1 MTASSEGGEAG
12 RDDVVPSQALAFSR
26 YAEALE
32 LTHSA
37 DIARIRA
44 LADLGHAALRD
55 ARRDG
60 VRGMASDM
68 ELRSVAAE
76 AAGMARLTDRRLQGE
91 IDHAMTV
98 IDDYPAVFEAWASRR
113 IERGHVDV
121 VVRVGTGVP
130 AEVRGEFEAAAIGV
144 CERDVPSRVRGSLEA
159 LAARL
164 HPRDFTER
172 HKTAA
177 AERCVRVFH
186 GTDGMSNLV
195 ANLPTVIAAGMLDRL
210 TQMGQSVKDARVA
223 GAGGADAAG
232 VDADTAAYGAAGGRG
247 AGAAGMD
254 AAIFPIAGGG
264 EGAGDSEGA
273 GGTGAGARN
282 GADAA
287 PDVRTMDQLRA
298 DILGDLVLGGAP
310 VVDPTYGAD
319 RAGGLGAIR
328 ARVQVAVTAETLTGA
343 DEHPAEAVGAGLVN
357 AETARQLAGQ
367 VGEWDRL
374 FIDPVTRTP
383 VEIDT
388 YRPTTAMKK
397 LLMARDQHCRFPGCR
412 RAAIRCELDHTID
425 YALGGHTHI
434 YNLAHLC
441 QRHHS
446 MKQFTKWDVRQVG
459 GGVLEW
465 TSPLGRIY
473 REDVPTPAV
482 CFTFDT
488 ADPLGETDPPGESV
502 SGGAPPQEPPP
513 F

>member
-1 MTASSEGGEAG
+1 MTANSAGGEVG
-12 RDDVVPSQALAFSR
+12 GETPTPSQALAFSR
-26 YAEALE
+26 YAEALD
-32 LTHSA
+32 LSHAA
-37 DIARIRA
+37 DIARTRA
-44 LADLGHAALRD
+44 LADLGHAALHD

-60 VRGMASDM
+60 VRGVASDM

-98 IDDYPAVFEAWASRR
+98 IDDYPAVFEAWVQRR

-121 VVRVGTGVP
+121 VVRVGAGVP
-130 AEVRGEFEAAAIGV
+130 AEVRDSFAEAAISV
-144 CERDVPSRVRGSLEA
+144 CERDVPSRVRGALDA

-164 HPRDFTER
+164 HPQTFTDR

-210 TQMGQSVKDARVA
+210 TQMGQSVKDARA
-223 GAGGADAAG
+223 ESDSG
-232 VDADTAAYGAAGGRG
+232 DT
-247 AGAAGMD
+247 
-254 AAIFPIAGGG
+254 
-264 EGAGDSEGA
+264 
-273 GGTGAGARN
+273 
-282 GADAA
+282 
-287 PDVRTMDQLRA
+287 RTMDQLRA

-310 VVDPTYGAD
+310 VVDPTYGTD

-328 ARVQVAVTAETLTGA
+328 ARVQVAVTAETLMGK
-343 DEHPAEAVGAGLVN
+343 DESPAEAVGAGLVD
-357 AETARQLAGQ
+357 ADTVRQLAGQ
-367 VGEWDRL
+367 VSEWDRL

-388 YRPTTAMKK
+388 YRPTASMKK

-425 YALGGHTHI
+425 HALGGHTHI
-434 YNLAHLC
+434 FNLAHLC

-446 MKQFTKWDVRQVG
+446 MKQFTKWEVRQVG

-465 TSPLGRIY
+465 TSPLGRVY
-473 REDVPTPAV
+473 REDVPVPAV
-482 CFTFDT
+482 CFTIDT
-488 ADPLGETDPPGESV
+488 TDPPPDATP
-502 SGGAPPQEPPP
+502 GGPPPDEPPP

>member
-1 MTASSEGGEAG
+1 MTSNGDRELAGEGASGGAPHAAAFAG
-12 RDDVVPSQALAFSR
+12 F
-26 YAEALE
+26 AEALD
-32 LTHSA
+32 LFHVG
-37 DIARIRA
+37 DVARMRA
-44 LADLGHAALRD
+44 LAGLGRSALHE

-76 AAGMARLTDRRLQGE
+76 AAAMTRLTDRRLQGE

-98 IDDYPAVFEAWASRR
+98 IDGYPAVFDAWVARR

-121 VVRVGTGVP
+121 VVRVGAGVP
-130 AEVRGEFEAAAIGV
+130 DEVRESFADAAIGV
-144 CERDVPSRVRGSLEA
+144 CERDVPSRVRGALEA

-164 HPRDFTER
+164 HPQNFTER
-172 HKTAA
+172 HKAAA

-186 GTDGMSNLV
+186 GTDGMSHLV

-210 TQMGQSVKDARVA
+210 TQMGQSVKDARVEGA
-223 GAGGADAAG
+223 GAGGADAAESS
-232 VDADTAAYGAAGGRG
+232 A
-247 AGAAGMD
+247 
-254 AAIFPIAGGG
+254 
-264 EGAGDSEGA
+264 
-273 GGTGAGARN
+273 
-282 GADAA
+282 ADAA
-287 PDVRTMDQLRA
+287 GAGESADTRTMDQLRA

-310 VVDPTYGAD
+310 VVDPTYGTD

-328 ARVQVAVTAETLTGA
+328 ARVQVAVTAETLMGR
-343 DEHPAEAVGAGLVN
+343 DQNPAEAVGAGLVD
-357 AETARQLAGQ
+357 ADTVRQLAGQ
-367 VGEWDRL
+367 VSEWDRL

-383 VEIDT
+383 IEIDT
-388 YRPTTAMKK
+388 YRPTSSMKK

-434 YNLAHLC
+434 FNLAHLC

-446 MKQFTKWDVRQVG
+446 MKQFTKWKVRQLG

-465 TSPLGRIY
+465 TSPLGRVY
-473 REDVPTPAV
+473 REDVPIPAV
-482 CFTFDT
+482 CFTID
-488 ADPLGETDPPGESV
+488 
-502 SGGAPPQEPPP
+502 SGGPPERPP

>member
-1 MTASSEGGEAG
+1 MTSNSAG
-12 RDDVVPSQALAFSR
+12 RLGDGAAADASPH
-26 YAEALE
+26 AEALAGF
-32 LTHSA
+32 A
-37 DIARIRA
+37 DALDLVHAGDVARVRA
-44 LADLGHAALRD
+44 LAELGWSALRE

-98 IDDYPAVFEAWASRR
+98 IDDYPAVFEAWVSRR

-121 VVRVGTGVP
+121 VVRVG
-130 AEVRGEFEAAAIGV
+130 AEVPVEVRSAYAEAAIGV
-144 CERDVPSRVRGSLEA
+144 CERDVPSRVRGALEA

-164 HPRDFTER
+164 HPQAFTER
-172 HKTAA
+172 HKTAV

-195 ANLPTVIAAGMLDRL
+195 ASLPTVIAAGMLDRL
-210 TQMGQSVKDARVA
+210 TQMGQSVKDARVESAGADGGAAAGADVA
-223 GAGGADAAG
+223 GAGGADGPNPGDPDAAG
-232 VDADTAAYGAAGGRG
+232 SGEPADT
-247 AGAAGMD
+247 
-254 AAIFPIAGGG
+254 
-264 EGAGDSEGA
+264 
-273 GGTGAGARN
+273 
-282 GADAA
+282 
-287 PDVRTMDQLRA
+287 RTMDQLRA

-310 VVDPTYGAD
+310 VVDPTYGTD

-328 ARVQVAVTAETLTGA
+328 ARVQVAVTAETLMGR
-343 DEHPAEAVGAGLVN
+343 DDNPAEAVGAALID

-367 VGEWDRL
+367 VSEWDRL

-388 YRPTTAMKK
+388 YRPTASMKK

-412 RAAIRCELDHTID
+412 RAAIRCEIDHTID
-425 YALGGHTHI
+425 HALGGHTHI
-434 YNLAHLC
+434 FNLAHLC

-446 MKQFTKWDVRQVG
+446 MKQFTKWEVRQLG

-465 TSPLGRIY
+465 TSPLGRAY
-473 REDVPTPAV
+473 REDVPIPAV
-482 CFTFDT
+482 CFTSDT
-488 ADPLGETDPPGESV
+488 ANPPPDAGT
-502 SGGAPPQEPPP
+502 GGLLPGEPPP

>member
-1 MTASSEGGEAG
+1 MTANGAGGEVG
-12 RDDVVPSQALAFSR
+12 REAPTPSQALVFSR
-26 YAEALE
+26 YAEALD
-32 LTHSA
+32 LSHAA
-37 DIARIRA
+37 DIARTRA
-44 LADLGHAALRD
+44 LADLGHAALHD

-98 IDDYPAVFEAWASRR
+98 IDDYPAVFQAWVQRR

-121 VVRVGTGVP
+121 VVRVGARVP
-130 AEVRGEFEAAAIGV
+130 DEVRSAYEAAAITV
-144 CERDVPSRVRGSLEA
+144 CERDVPSRVRGALDA

-164 HPRDFTER
+164 HTQTFADR
-172 HKTAA
+172 HKAAA

-186 GTDGMSNLV
+186 GSDGMSNLV

-210 TQMGQSVKDARVA
+210 TQMGQSVKDARA
-223 GAGGADAAG
+223 ESNGAESDGADAAG
-232 VDADTAAYGAAGGRG
+232 SGEPADT
-247 AGAAGMD
+247 
-254 AAIFPIAGGG
+254 
-264 EGAGDSEGA
+264 
-273 GGTGAGARN
+273 
-282 GADAA
+282 
-287 PDVRTMDQLRA
+287 RTMDQLRA

-310 VVDPTYGAD
+310 VVDPTYGID

-328 ARVQVAVTAETLTGA
+328 ARVQVAVTAETLMGR
-343 DEHPAEAVGAGLVN
+343 DENPAEAVGGALID
-357 AETARQLAGQ
+357 ADTARELAGQ
-367 VGEWDRL
+367 VSEWDRL

-388 YRPTTAMKK
+388 YRPTASMKK

-412 RAAIRCELDHTID
+412 RAAIRCEIDHTID

-434 YNLAHLC
+434 FSLAHLC

-446 MKQFTKWDVRQVG
+446 MKQFTKWEVRQIG

-465 TSPLGRIY
+465 TSPLGRVY
-473 REDVPTPAV
+473 REDVPIPAV
-482 CFTFDT
+482 CFTIDT
-488 ADPLGETDPPGESV
+488 TDPPPDATR
-502 SGGAPPQEPPP
+502 GGPPPDEPPP

>member
-1 MTASSEGGEAG
+1 MTQTGGKKLGGGAASDASPHAEAFSVFAEAL
-12 RDDVVPSQALAFSR
+12 DLAHAADVSRVQALA
-26 YAEALE
+26 E
-32 LTHSA
+32 LGRS
-37 DIARIRA
+37 
-44 LADLGHAALRD
+44 ALRE

-98 IDDYPAVFEAWASRR
+98 IDDYPAVFEAWVQRR

-121 VVRVGTGVP
+121 VVRVGAGVP
-130 AEVRGEFEAAAIGV
+130 DEVRSEYAEAAIAV
-144 CERDVPSRVRGSLEA
+144 CERDVPSRVRGALEA

-164 HPRDFTER
+164 HPQSFTER

-186 GTDGMSNLV
+186 GSDGMSNLV

-210 TQMGQSVKDARVA
+210 TQMGQSVKDARVD
-223 GAGGADAAG
+223 GAGADAAEA
-232 VDADTAAYGAAGGRG
+232 DAGAG
-247 AGAAGMD
+247 AGAAG
-254 AAIFPIAGGG
+254 AG
-264 EGAGDSEGA
+264 ES
-273 GGTGAGARN
+273 
-282 GADAA
+282 ADT
-287 PDVRTMDQLRA
+287 RTMDQLRA

-310 VVDPTYGAD
+310 VVDPTYGTD

-328 ARVQVAVTAETLTGA
+328 ARVQVAVTAETLMGC
-343 DEHPAEAVGAGLVN
+343 DENPAEAVGGALID
-357 AETARQLAGQ
+357 ADTARQLAGQ
-367 VGEWDRL
+367 VSEWDRL

-388 YRPTTAMKK
+388 YRPTASMKK

-412 RAAIRCELDHTID
+412 RAAIRCEIDHTLDH
-425 YALGGHTHI
+425 ALGGHTHI
-434 YNLAHLC
+434 FNLAHLC

-446 MKQFTKWDVRQVG
+446 MKQFTKWEVRQLG

-465 TSPLGRIY
+465 TSPLGRVY
-473 REDVPTPAV
+473 REDVPIPAV
-482 CFTFDT
+482 CFTIDT
-488 ADPLGETDPPGESV
+488 ADPPPDAGT
-502 SGGAPPQEPPP
+502 GGLLPGEPPP

>member
-1 MTASSEGGEAG
+1 MAASGEMGGMR
-12 RDDVVPSQALAFSR
+12 RDDAAPAQVLAFAR
-26 YAEALE
+26 FAEALDLVHAGE
-32 LTHSA
+32 VE
-37 DIARIRA
+37 RMCA
-44 LADLGHAALRD
+44 LADLGRSALRE
-55 ARRDG
+55 ARHGG

-98 IDDYPAVFEAWASRR
+98 IDDYPTVFEAWVERR

-121 VVRVGTGVP
+121 IVRVGTGLP
-130 AEVRGEFEAAAIGV
+130 DEVRESFAEAAIGV
-144 CERDVPSRVRGSLEA
+144 CERDVPSRVRGALEV
-159 LAARL
+159 LAARV
-164 HPRDFTER
+164 HPQSFTER
-172 HKTAA
+172 HGAAA

-186 GTDGMSNLV
+186 GADGMSNLV
-195 ANLPTVIAAGMLDRL
+195 ANLPTVIAVGMLDRL

-223 GAGGADAAG
+223 TGPEDGVDAAG
-232 VDADTAAYGAAGGRG
+232 SSAGMNATGATG
-247 AGAAGMD
+247 ATEMD
-254 AAIFPIAGGG
+254 AA
-264 EGAGDSEGA
+264 GAEEPTD
-273 GGTGAGARN
+273 T
-282 GADAA
+282 
-287 PDVRTMDQLRA
+287 RTMDQLRA

-328 ARVQVAVTAETLTGA
+328 ARVQVTVTAETLMGR
-343 DEHPAEAVGAGLVN
+343 DEHPADAVGGALVD
-357 AETARQLAGQ
+357 AETARLLAGQ
-367 VGEWDRL
+367 VSEWDRL

-388 YRPTTAMKK
+388 YRPTVAMKK
-397 LLMARDQHCRFPGCR
+397 LLTARDQHCRFPGCR

-446 MKQFTKWDVRQVG
+446 MKQFTRWEVRQVG

-465 TSPLGRIY
+465 TSPLGRVY

-482 CFTFDT
+482 CFTTDT
-488 ADPLGETDPPGESV
+488 TDTTDPPRGGRT
-502 SGGAPPQEPPP
+502 GGAPPPEPPP

>member
-1 MTASSEGGEAG
+1 MTASDGGGEAR
-12 RDDVVPSQALAFSR
+12 RDDVTPSQALAFAR
-26 YAEALE
+26 YAEALD
-32 LTHSA
+32 LSHAA
-37 DIARIRA
+37 DIARTRA
-44 LADLGHAALRD
+44 LADLGHAALHD

-98 IDDYPAVFEAWASRR
+98 IDDYPAVFEAWVQRR

-121 VVRVGTGVP
+121 VVRVGAGLP
-130 AEVRGEFEAAAIGV
+130 NEVRDSFAEAAIAV
-144 CERDVPSRVRGSLEA
+144 CERDVPSRVRGALDA

-164 HPRDFTER
+164 HPQTFTER
-172 HKTAA
+172 HKAAA
-177 AERCVRVFH
+177 AERCVRVFP

-210 TQMGQSVKDARVA
+210 TQMGQSVKDARA
-223 GAGGADAAG
+223 ESNGAESDGADAAAPG
-232 VDADTAAYGAAGGRG
+232 EPADT
-247 AGAAGMD
+247 
-254 AAIFPIAGGG
+254 
-264 EGAGDSEGA
+264 
-273 GGTGAGARN
+273 
-282 GADAA
+282 
-287 PDVRTMDQLRA
+287 RTMDQLRA

-310 VVDPTYGAD
+310 VVDPTYGTD

-328 ARVQVAVTAETLTGA
+328 ARVQVAVTAETLMGR
-343 DEHPAEAVGAGLVN
+343 DENPAEAVGGALID
-357 AETARQLAGQ
+357 ADTARELAGQ
-367 VGEWDRL
+367 VSEWDRL

-388 YRPTTAMKK
+388 YRPTASMKK

-412 RAAIRCELDHTID
+412 RAAIRCEIDHTID
-425 YALGGHTHI
+425 HALGGHTHI
-434 YNLAHLC
+434 FNLAHLC

-446 MKQFTKWDVRQVG
+446 MKQFTKWEVRQVG

-465 TSPLGRIY
+465 TSPLGRVY
-473 REDVPTPAV
+473 REDVPIPAV
-482 CFTFDT
+482 CFTIAT
-488 ADPLGETDPPGESV
+488 TDPPPGAAP
-502 SGGAPPQEPPP
+502 GGPPPDEPPP